1 MTLLRAEGIVRHFG
15 GVRAVDGVSVTL
27 DAGEFAALIGP
38 NGAGKS
44 TLFAVIAGQQRADAG
59 RVRFAGEDISHAE
72 PVQRARRGIG
82 RTFQTA
88 AAFASMTVLQNV
100 QLALAAHAGEHV
112 DPWRP
117 LARRHRETATALL
130 ARVGLEAQAWR
141 GATDVAYADLKRLE
155 LAVALAGQPRL
166 LLMDEP
172 TAGMAAA
179 ERSALMDL
187 VTAIAAASD
196 LTVLFTEHSMD
207 VVFGYARRLLVM
219 SRGRLIADG
228 VPDEVRAMPAVQAAY
243 FGEE

>member
-1 MTLLRAEGIVRHFG
+1 MTLLHAEGIVRHFG
-15 GVRAVDGVSVTL
+15 GVCAVDGVSVTL
-27 DAGEFAALIGP
+27 EAGEFAALIGP

>member
-1 MTLLRAEGIVRHFG
+1 MTLLRAEGIVKHFG

-27 DAGEFAALIGP
+27 EEGEFAALIGP

-44 TLFAVIAGQQRADAG
+44 TLFAVVAGQQRADGG
-59 RVRFAGEDISHAE
+59 RVRFAGEDITQTE

-100 QLALAAHAGEHV
+100 QLALAAHAGAHV

-117 LARRHRETATALL
+117 LARLHREAATALL
-130 ARVGLEAQAWR
+130 ARVGLAEQASR
-141 GATDVAYADLKRLE
+141 AAADLAYADLKRLE
-155 LAVALAGQPRL
+155 LALALAGRPRL

-187 VTAIAAASD
+187 VTAIAAESG

-243 FGEE
+243 FGEA

>member
-1 MTLLRAEGIVRHFG
+1 MTLLRAEGIVKHFG
-15 GVRAVDGVSVTL
+15 GVRAVDGVSVAL
-27 DAGEFAALIGP
+27 EAGEFAALIGP

-44 TLFAVIAGQQRADAG
+44 TLFAVVAGQQRADGG
-59 RVRFAGEDISHAE
+59 RVRFAGEDITQTE

-100 QLALAAHAGEHV
+100 QLALAAHAGAHV

-117 LARRHRETATALL
+117 LARLHREAATALL
-130 ARVGLEAQAWR
+130 ARVGLAEQASR
-141 GATDVAYADLKRLE
+141 AAADLAYADLKRLE
-155 LAVALAGQPRL
+155 LALALAGAPRL

-187 VTAIAAASD
+187 VTAIAAESG